1 MVNWSKHKH
10 IIQFYSWKILFCYFS
25 APQDVTII
33 LTSRMIKKLS
43 FLSFWEWEVYDSFF
57 LSIGSCRSIII
68 IFDQAIFIFKCFLL
82 WWVIFTFARITII
95 VWLVNDMQIYNKIFK
110 IKNRFLFDSFMTCS
124 TIFLCDYN
132 CIIKNYI
139 WNKIFVIILPGL

>member
-110 IKNRFLFDSFMTCS
+110 IKNRFLILSVT
-124 TIFLCDYN
+124 FLY
-132 CIIKNYI
+132 IIRYG
-139 WNKIFVIILPGL
+139 ILFIERLRDRIMQ

>member
-57 LSIGSCRSIII
+57 LSIGSCCSIII

-95 VWLVNDMQIYNKIFK
+95 VWLVNDMQIFDKIFK
-110 IKNRFLFDSFMTCS
+110 IKNRFVMWKIYSYNYYLPTWF
-124 TIFLCDYN
+124 IFCYE
-132 CIIKNYI
+132 YI
-139 WNKIFVIILPGL
+139 WNTLELVR